1 MVFQDFVSKSDV
13 NRIIYTSDKEAIIYG
28 KENDLNIEI
37 SNCTGFMANKLVG
50 RQRGR
55 FSLWPT
61 RPSYMPYASSAKK
74 FLPQAPLPGP
84 FSSASRYF
92 RKKSNKGGSLT
103 TIDIPDVM
111 GYVAYKQY

>member
-1 MVFQDFVSKSDV
+1 
-13 NRIIYTSDKEAIIYG
+13 
-28 KENDLNIEI
+28 
-37 SNCTGFMANKLVG
+37 MANKCWLSINSQYRKLKLVILYSDNGDALVYG
-50 RQRGR
+50 RRVQVICH
-55 FSLWPT
+55 
-61 RPSYMPYASSAKK
+61 MPVCKK
-74 FLPQAPLPGP
+74 FLSQAPLPGP

>member
-61 RPSYMPYASSAKK
+61 RPSDMPYASSEALQKI
-74 FLPQAPLPGP
+74 FAAGASPGP
-84 FSSASRYF
+84 FFERLKIFS
-92 RKKSNKGGSLT
+92 
-103 TIDIPDVM
+103 
-111 GYVAYKQY
+111 